1 MVLHG
6 LVTENAGFL
15 IFHDAVKLL
24 WFDFSKSVS
33 VLETDY
39 LIHPETATDNLNRQT
54 RVVTVSGYS
63 KEWIMERIMEARQGE
78 TMQVFIHA
86 FRQTAPIV
94 MGYIPVGFAYGVL
107 AQKVGL
113 SPLNTVLM
121 SVMVFAGS
129 AQLIAVGL
137 MAAGVP
143 PLSVIMTTF
152 VVNLRH
158 LLMSASLSPY
168 LKTWKKWQLALFS
181 FELTDETFAL
191 HATRYAEGEQLKSET
206 FLINVIAQSAWVTGT
221 VLGMVASTLISDV
234 KPIGLDYALPAMFI
248 ALLVAQVKER
258 MHVLVALV
266 AGGLSV
272 GLALVGV
279 DRFNVI
285 LATIIAATI
294 GLGVERWI
302 RK

>member
-1 MVLHG
+1 VGAQGAQGGETLARGKGSRGDQTLEMVLNG

-54 RVVTVSGYS
+54 QTRVVTVSRTS

-121 SVMVFAGS
+121 
-129 AQLIAVGL
+129 
-137 MAAGVP
+137 
-143 PLSVIMTTF
+143 
-152 VVNLRH
+152 
-158 LLMSASLSPY
+158 
-168 LKTWKKWQLALFS
+168 
-181 FELTDETFAL
+181 TFAL
-191 HATRYAEGEQLKSET
+191 HATRYAEGEQLKRET

-285 LATIIAATI
+285 LATIIAATM

-302 RK
+302 RR